1 MLVLNG
7 AYRGSEAVLL
17 GLDEDT
23 FSCSVRIN
31 SVSVL
36 FLSRTRFQ
44 VSTQNII
51 IYQTQIKK

>member
-36 FLSRTRFQ
+36 FLSSSAGANVPYT
-44 VSTQNII
+44 SKSGTEC
-51 IYQTQIKK
+51 